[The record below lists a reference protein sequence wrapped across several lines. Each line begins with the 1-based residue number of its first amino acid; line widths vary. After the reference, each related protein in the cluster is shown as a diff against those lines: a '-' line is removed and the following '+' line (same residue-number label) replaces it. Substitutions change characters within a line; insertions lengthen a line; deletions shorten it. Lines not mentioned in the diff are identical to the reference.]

1 MIFYLLSNYSSKE
14 GTEIVPYLHSISL
27 DPRVP
32 ASGTALEIML
42 AVWSIV
48 RAATEVL
55 REREAALRS
64 VRRGKKMGNDIGEE
78 KKKGHQKMGKKEDEK
93 DLSDFFQ

>member
-1 MIFYLLSNYSSKE
+1 
-14 GTEIVPYLHSISL
+14 
-27 DPRVP
+27 
-32 ASGTALEIML
+32 ML